1 MLKFSLRTSGLYLY
15 TLQAIIMLIMQE
27 ETSNE
32 ERKAKGEALS
42 GGESS
47 AEYII
52 SNSEEESQLPDS
64 AKKISPTTD
73 TKYPTIESENAEMKE
88 RGESL
93 PGGESSAEYMASRA
107 GEKEERRTEAD
118 TEKDRETIGD
128 KMKAGA
134 KALKEKV
141 QEPDKSIKREY
152 EEKKL
157 EK

>member
-1 MLKFSLRTSGLYLY
+1 ME
-15 TLQAIIMLIMQE
+15 Q

-32 ERKAKGEALS
+32 ERKEKGEALS

-52 SNSEEESQLPDS
+52 SKSEKESQLPENT
-64 AKKISPTTD
+64 KKISPITD
-73 TKYPTIESENAEMKE
+73 TKNPTTESINAGIKE

-107 GEKEERRTEAD
+107 GEEVQRTESEA
-118 TEKDRETIGD
+118 EKDTETIGD

-134 KALKEKV
+134 KALKKKV
-141 QEPDKSIKREY
+141 QDPDRSMKNEYQKEKSE
-152 EEKKL
+152 
-157 EK
+157 